1 MHFLEE
7 SLIELITQTATNL
20 PPDVRQAMGWA
31 IESEAP
37 GTQAAQALGI
47 IANNIDTI
55 SSDAANS
62 VSGETGAAGGGDAGK
77 SHGGIVSVFP
87 VGEGP
92 ANEKAAADTSPV
104 LGGGNSDL
112 WSGGEEAPAVEC
124 PVGPSGK
131 VSCEARP

>member
-1 MHFLEE
+1 V
-7 SLIELITQTATNL
+7 ITPQQTVNKDDPQVT
-20 PPDVRQAMGWA
+20 V
-31 IESEAP
+31 
-37 GTQAAQALGI
+37 GTQASPI